1 MLLGGANLW
10 KLPEP
15 SGWRTSVPAMGVSQ
29 ELVAVVQRELAEL
42 ETAQRRQELRPRAR
56 RRVTGASAVFSVRLD
71 PAELDALE
79 TRAAAAGLKPSV
91 LARNLI
97 RTGLAARNGAA
108 LARAVDRLDSAVE
121 ELRGLVGG

>member
-1 MLLGGANLW
+1 VFLGGATLW

-15 SGWRTSVPAMGVSQ
+15 SGRRTNVPTMGISKD
-29 ELVAVVQRELAEL
+29 LVAVVQQELAEL
-42 ETAQRRQELRPRAR
+42 EAAQRRQNLAPRAK

-71 PAELDALE
+71 PAEVDALE

-97 RTGLAARNGAA
+97 RTGLAARNGAT